1 MYIKNILLVCQDLQ
15 KLNSEFSMITD
26 NLGTSSF
33 KKSISNSCYMV
44 GNFAFEIPF

>member
-33 KKSISNSCYMV
+33 KNLSVIHV
-44 GNFAFEIPF
+44 TWWEILLL